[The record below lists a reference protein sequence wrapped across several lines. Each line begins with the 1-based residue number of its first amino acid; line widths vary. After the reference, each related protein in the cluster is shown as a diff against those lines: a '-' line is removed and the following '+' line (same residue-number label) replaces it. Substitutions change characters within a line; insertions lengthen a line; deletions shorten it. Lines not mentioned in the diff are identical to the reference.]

1 METPKRER
9 EVIVTIREL
18 KAKGLVKA
26 YGGRRVVDDVSLRI
40 KSGQVVG
47 LLGPNGAG
55 KTTTFYMITGLVK
68 PDSGEVYL
76 DDQDISE
83 LPVYL
88 RARLGI
94 SYLPQETSVFR
105 KLTVSD
111 NIMAILETVE
121 SDKDRLNE
129 RLEELLAELDI
140 SALRDQSADSLSGG
154 QKRRL
159 EITRALVTD
168 PDFILLDDRAGIL
181 LSGGER
187 RRVEIARSLCTN
199 PSFILL
205 DEPFSGLD
213 PIVVLEI
220 QKIITKLKDRGIGI
234 VITDHNTRETLG
246 VCDTIYLLDK
256 GRILEHGDPGTIAA
270 SELAREV
277 YLGKKFRL

>member
-1 METPKRER
+1 MKE
-9 EVIVTIREL
+9 
-18 KAKGLVKA
+18 
-26 YGGRRVVDDVSLRI
+26 YGGQRVVDDVSIRI
-40 KSGQVVG
+40 RSGQVVG

-68 PDSGEVYL
+68 PDKGEVYL
-76 DDQDISE
+76 DDQEISQ

-94 SYLPQETSVFR
+94 NYLPQETSVFR
-105 KLTVSD
+105 KLTVGD

-121 SDKDRLNE
+121 SNKVRRKA

-140 SALRDQSADSLSGG
+140 ISLKDQRADSLSGG

-168 PDFILLDDRAGIL
+168 PDFILLD
-181 LSGGER
+181 
-187 RRVEIARSLCTN
+187 
-199 PSFILL
+199 
-205 DEPFSGLD
+205 EPFAGLD

-246 VCDTIYLLDK
+246 VCDIIYLLDK
-256 GRILEHGDPGTIAA
+256 GRILEHGDPQAIAS
-270 SELAREV
+270 SERAREI
-277 YLGKKFRL
+277 YLGKQFSM

>member
-1 METPKRER
+1 M
-9 EVIVTIREL
+9 
-18 KAKGLVKA
+18 VKA
-26 YGGRRVVDDVSLRI
+26 YGGRRVVDEVSLRI

-68 PDSGEVYL
+68 PDDGEVYL

-83 LPVYL
+83 MPVYL

-111 NIMAILETVE
+111 NIMAILETVD
-121 SDKDRLNE
+121 SDKARRNE

-140 SALRDQSADSLSGG
+140 SPLRDQRADSLSGG

-168 PDFILLDDRAGIL
+168 PD
-181 LSGGER
+181 
-187 RRVEIARSLCTN
+187 
-199 PSFILL
+199 FILL

-277 YLGKKFRL
+277 YLGKKFRM

>member
-1 METPKRER
+1 M
-9 EVIVTIREL
+9 
-18 KAKGLVKA
+18 VKA
-26 YGGRRVVDDVSLRI
+26 YGGTRVVDDVSLRI

-68 PDSGEVYL
+68 PDNGEVYL

-121 SDKDRLNE
+121 SDRNRRNE
-129 RLEELLAELDI
+129 RLEELLSELDI
-140 SALRDQSADSLSGG
+140 SALRDQRADSLSGG

-168 PDFILLDDRAGIL
+168 PD
-181 LSGGER
+181 
-187 RRVEIARSLCTN
+187 
-199 PSFILL
+199 FILL

-277 YLGKKFRL
+277 YLGKKFRM

>member
-1 METPKRER
+1 
-9 EVIVTIREL
+9 
-18 KAKGLVKA
+18 
-26 YGGRRVVDDVSLRI
+26 
-40 KSGQVVG
+40 
-47 LLGPNGAG
+47 
-55 KTTTFYMITGLVK
+55 MITGLVK
-68 PDSGEVYL
+68 PEAGEVYL
-76 DDQDISE
+76 DDQDISQ

-121 SDKDRLNE
+121 TDKSRRNE
-129 RLEELLAELDI
+129 RLEELLSELDI
-140 SALRDQSADSLSGG
+140 SSLRDQRADNLSGG

-168 PDFILLDDRAGIL
+168 PDFILLD
-181 LSGGER
+181 
-187 RRVEIARSLCTN
+187 
-199 PSFILL
+199 
-205 DEPFSGLD
+205 EPFSGLD

-220 QKIITKLKDRGIGI
+220 QKIIMKLKDRGIGV

-277 YLGKKFRL
+277 YLGKKFKM

>member
-1 METPKRER
+1 M
-9 EVIVTIREL
+9 REL

-26 YGGRRVVDDVSLRI
+26 YGGTRVVDDVSLRI
-40 KSGQVVG
+40 RSGQVVG

-68 PDSGEVYL
+68 PDHGEVYL
-76 DDQDISE
+76 NDQDISD

-121 SDKDRLNE
+121 SDRNRRNE
-129 RLEELLAELDI
+129 RLEELLSELDI
-140 SALRDQSADSLSGG
+140 SALKDQRADSLSGG

-168 PDFILLDDRAGIL
+168 PD
-181 LSGGER
+181 
-187 RRVEIARSLCTN
+187 
-199 PSFILL
+199 FILL

-277 YLGKKFRL
+277 YLGKKFRM